1 MERSTLRRKL
11 TRVSFWLIIIYTAV
25 STTIV
30 WSIQFGLIRLP
41 PRTLDAAEQ
50 SEKNEVAPTYSEVA
64 FAEQFVREY
73 LFWTQGKEESRA
85 ERLKPFWKSNRDVQ
99 GGLDFSKAS
108 WNSYARNVAVWDV
121 KERAD
126 GSGIKDITVFAETVL
141 THVKNANEQKRVD
154 RYLIVPIQKA
164 GSSYFVVDTPTFISP
179 PVAEKTVESDEDQKE
194 HRGEAVNSSVEA
206 EVEEFMRSFWKV
218 YTTGEPNE
226 IAYFQKNNRP
236 RAGLT
241 GILKF
246 LDLNK
251 LTVRKINENYRV
263 ECDVELED
271 LASGAKVLVHY
282 PFELVKEGNR
292 WYVVKMGQGEM
303 R

>member
-11 TRVSFWLIIIYTAV
+11 MRISFWLIIIYTAI

-30 WSIQFGLIRLP
+30 WTIQFGFVQLP

-50 SEKNEVAPTYSEVA
+50 KEKEENVPTYSEIA

-73 LFWTQGKEESRA
+73 LFWTQGREDSRA
-85 ERLKPFWKSNRDVQ
+85 ERLKPFWKSNKDVQ

-141 THVKNANEQKRVD
+141 THVKNENEQKRVD

-164 GSSYFVVDTPTFISP
+164 GSSYFVVDPPTFISP
-179 PVAEKTVESDEDQKE
+179 PVAEKIVESEEQNRS
-194 HRGEAVNSSVEA
+194 RGEAVNSTVSK

-226 IAYFQKNNRP
+226 IAYFQKNNQP

-241 GILKF
+241 GIMKF
-246 LDLNK
+246 LNLNQ
-251 LTVRKINENYRV
+251 LTVRKINETYRV
-263 ECDVELED
+263 ECNVEMED
-271 LASGAKVLVHY
+271 LASGAKLSLHY

-292 WYVVKMGQGEM
+292 WYVVKMGEGEM